1 MEQYPSEQRH
11 TPAAAEDQLLGEDRL
26 QVGGMRLKEPIPKTR
41 PKTRPKLVFIDFGTI
56 SKNEPSTKMDFSLN
70 KKL

>member
-1 MEQYPSEQRH
+1 MEPFPSEQRH
-11 TPAAAEDQLLGEDRL
+11 TPAAAEAQLLGEDRL
-26 QVGGMRLKEPIPKTR
+26 QVGGTRLKEPI